1 METGRFSH
9 FFPLTRSIP
18 PATAYTT
25 MRGADRKHAPRI
37 EPGAWFPPP
46 PTLYKWE
53 KGGNKNKSNRRA
65 DEWHM
70 NVIQADSIPFMPL
83 GRARIANRIQS
94 MDVFIFFFLVRPTVH
109 VRTNDDPNGK
119 AKRLAEIKAFFF
131 SLFCFQVLSVGR
143 PSAPFIYLSGR
154 KSGGGGCVLARASAG
169 PRSIARVNDT
179 RLTWSRRKHT
189 AAIEDLRLNTYTTA
203 RTLEFRSQSKHAWIS
218 SLRRPFDGNRHSP
231 FTPESTP
238 QHFKQPDI
246 LRRITSL
253 DGTHKKN
260 KEGTT
265 EEAAIKSEMDICFP
279 SSIFWRREWERR
291 SPRRHVE
298 ENDIK
303 DKLRQTAGKASKIP
317 RHYISQKHRRCFQT
331 TWEKEKGDQQVQ
343 SASLKTF
350 GLGKMA
356 RRWAAKLGVAP
367 AVQYAWANKGN
378 THTRARVYNNNY
390 QDQGPGNS
398 TIQAD
403 CIIWSHPPAKYL
415 PKSRRLQKFSVLSSA
430 RNGGHGNNNEFN
442 PFSAQA
448 DH

>member
-1 METGRFSH
+1 MTYECYPSGFDSFYAARQGANSQQNSINGRF
-9 FFPLTRSIP
+9 
-18 PATAYTT
+18 Y
-25 MRGADRKHAPRI
+25 
-37 EPGAWFPPP
+37 
-46 PTLYKWE
+46 
-53 KGGNKNKSNRRA
+53 
-65 DEWHM
+65 
-70 NVIQADSIPFMPL
+70 
-83 GRARIANRIQS
+83 
-94 MDVFIFFFLVRPTVH
+94 FFFLVRPTVH

-131 SLFCFQVLSVGR
+131 SLLLSSLVGR
-143 PSAPFIYLSGR
+143 PSVGSFYLFIGSKERRRRLCARPCERWPTLNRPRERHPPYLVPTETHGR
-154 KSGGGGCVLARASAG
+154 HRRPPTKYLHDGEDLGVPIAVQ
-169 PRSIARVNDT
+169 ARVNFVSPSPVWWKSTLSIHARIDAAT
-179 RLTWSRRKHT
+179 FQT
-189 AAIEDLRLNTYTTA
+189 A
-203 RTLEFRSQSKHAWIS
+203 
-218 SLRRPFDGNRHSP
+218 RHSP
-231 FTPESTP
+231 TNYKLGWNT
-238 QHFKQPDI
+238 Q
-246 LRRITSL
+246 
-253 DGTHKKN
+253 KKP

>member
-1 METGRFSH
+1 M
-9 FFPLTRSIP
+9 
-18 PATAYTT
+18 
-25 MRGADRKHAPRI
+25 
-37 EPGAWFPPP
+37 
-46 PTLYKWE
+46 
-53 KGGNKNKSNRRA
+53 
-65 DEWHM
+65 
-70 NVIQADSIPFMPL
+70 
-83 GRARIANRIQS
+83 
-94 MDVFIFFFLVRPTVH
+94 
-109 VRTNDDPNGK
+109 
-119 AKRLAEIKAFFF
+119 
-131 SLFCFQVLSVGR
+131 
-143 PSAPFIYLSGR
+143 
-154 KSGGGGCVLARASAG
+154 LARASAG

-403 CIIWSHPPAKYL
+403 CIIWSHPPAKFL

>member
-1 METGRFSH
+1 M
-9 FFPLTRSIP
+9 
-18 PATAYTT
+18 
-25 MRGADRKHAPRI
+25 
-37 EPGAWFPPP
+37 
-46 PTLYKWE
+46 
-53 KGGNKNKSNRRA
+53 
-65 DEWHM
+65 
-70 NVIQADSIPFMPL
+70 
-83 GRARIANRIQS
+83 
-94 MDVFIFFFLVRPTVH
+94 
-109 VRTNDDPNGK
+109 
-119 AKRLAEIKAFFF
+119 
-131 SLFCFQVLSVGR
+131 
-143 PSAPFIYLSGR
+143 
-154 KSGGGGCVLARASAG
+154 LARASAG

-378 THTRARVYNNNY
+378 THTHTRA
-390 QDQGPGNS
+390 S
-398 TIQAD
+398 TT
-403 CIIWSHPPAKYL
+403 IIIKIKAPATRLFKRTALYDPTHPQNIS
-415 PKSRRLQKFSVLSSA
+415 PKVGGFKSFQSYHQHETGATVIITSSTPSRPKRITSGA
-430 RNGGHGNNNEFN
+430 RTQVF
-442 PFSAQA
+442 
-448 DH
+448 D